1 MANHSHYQTLEE
13 RTARGVEARVGLLP
27 SGHEGWEP
35 APDRPDPV
43 ALIEEQNRRRDAD
56 LVPVRHGRMMASPF
70 TFYRGAALIMATDLA
85 KTPTAGLEV
94 QLCGDAHLSNFG
106 VFGSPERNLVF
117 DINDFDETLP
127 GPFEWDVKR
136 LAASLTV
143 AAQNNGFSPSD
154 AREITAASVRAYR
167 EAMATFAGM
176 PTLEVW
182 YAHLSEDEIQQ
193 SAQAVLFQPR
203 SGGKDKGKKG
213 KKKKEKEKVA
223 ATTDGAVTA
232 AEEAAGS
239 SSALSAAEAKKLQR
253 RFKKNAAKARS
264 RNSMQALSKLTERV
278 DGKYRIASVPPLIV
292 PAREL
297 HATYGRDPGELEK
310 VVLDQFHQY
319 PATLDND
326 RRLLLERF
334 EVVDWA
340 RKVVGVGSVGTR
352 AFIVLLQG
360 RDENDPLFLQVKEA
374 TRSVLEGPLRRSRYQ
389 QSGQRVVQGQ
399 RLMQATSDIFLGW
412 TRGAEA
418 DRYFYWRQL
427 RDMKGSAIVEG
438 MPVEALTFY
447 AGLCGWTMARA
458 HARSGDPVAI
468 AAYLGDDDSFDR
480 SITDFSERYAAQ
492 NERDFAAF
500 TDAIRTSRIEAV
512 TGL

>member
-1 MANHSHYQTLEE
+1 
-13 RTARGVEARVGLLP
+13 
-27 SGHEGWEP
+27 
-35 APDRPDPV
+35 
-43 ALIEEQNRRRDAD
+43 
-56 LVPVRHGRMMASPF
+56 
-70 TFYRGAALIMATDLA
+70 
-85 KTPTAGLEV
+85 
-94 QLCGDAHLSNFG
+94 
-106 VFGSPERNLVF
+106 
-117 DINDFDETLP
+117 
-127 GPFEWDVKR
+127 
-136 LAASLTV
+136 
-143 AAQNNGFSPSD
+143 
-154 AREITAASVRAYR
+154 
-167 EAMATFAGM
+167 MATFAGM

-182 YAHLSEDEIQQ
+182 YAHLSEDEIQR
-193 SAQAVLFQPR
+193 SAQSLLFQSK
-203 SGGKDKGKKG
+203 SGGKDKAGKKG
-213 KKKKEKEKVA
+213 KKKKEKGA
-223 ATTDGAVTA
+223 GGTDPMATA
-232 AEEAAGS
+232 AEEAAEEAAATS
-239 SSALSAAEAKKLQR
+239 QALSAAEAKKLER
-253 RFKKNAAKARS
+253 RLKKNTAKARS
-264 RNSMQALSKLTERV
+264 RNSLQALSKLTERV
-278 DGKYRIASVPPLIV
+278 DGRYRIASVPPLIV
-292 PAREL
+292 PARDL
-297 HATYGRDPGELEK
+297 HATYGLDPEAQEK

-319 PATLDND
+319 PATLEND
-326 RRLLLERF
+326 RRQLLERF

-412 TRGAEA
+412 TRGVEA

-427 RDMKGSAIVEG
+427 RDMKGSAVVEG

-458 HARSGDPVAI
+458 HARSGDAVAI

-492 NERDFAAF
+492 NEQDFAAF
-500 TDAIRTSRIEAV
+500 TDAIKSARIEAV